1 MKFAEPIYGEK
12 LTDYRIGIQMLRDT
26 MATLRWELMEGYLKI
41 TTRNEV
47 DHKRLEEE
55 KNEIIKEYPPLDW
68 EYEKSVIYG
77 RDNL

>member
-1 MKFAEPIYGEK
+1 MR
-12 LTDYRIGIQMLRDT
+12 LTIKKAGRG
-26 MATLRWELMEGYLKI
+26 
-41 TTRNEV
+41 
-47 DHKRLEEE
+47 

>member
-1 MKFAEPIYGEK
+1 
-12 LTDYRIGIQMLRDT
+12 MLRDT
-26 MATLRWELMEGYLKI
+26 MATLRWELMERCLKI
-41 TTRNEV
+41 TTRDEV
-47 DHKRLEEE
+47 DHKRLEEQ

>member
-1 MKFAEPIYGEK
+1 
-12 LTDYRIGIQMLRDT
+12 MLCDT
-26 MATLRWELMEGYLKI
+26 MATLRWELMEGCLKI

>member
-1 MKFAEPIYGEK
+1 MFKNNDK
-12 LTDYRIGIQMLRDT
+12 D
-26 MATLRWELMEGYLKI
+26 
-41 TTRNEV
+41 EV
-47 DHKRLEEE
+47 DHKRLEEA

>member
-1 MKFAEPIYGEK
+1 MTKELSGYPSIDKPWLKY
-12 LTDYRIGIQMLRDT
+12 YS
-26 MATLRWELMEGYLKI
+26 MATLRWELMEGCLKI
-41 TTRNEV
+41 MTRNEV

>member
-1 MKFAEPIYGEK
+1 
-12 LTDYRIGIQMLRDT
+12 MLCDT
-26 MATLRWELMEGYLKI
+26 MATLRWELMEGCLKI
-41 TTRNEV
+41 TARNEV
-47 DHKRLEEE
+47 DHKKRLEEE

>member
-1 MKFAEPIYGEK
+1 MAQVLQYGYIK
-12 LTDYRIGIQMLRDT
+12 MGVNGRM
-26 MATLRWELMEGYLKI
+26 LKI